1 MGEVLSV
8 EKVYFFALGN
18 MLMFP
23 KNGVDIT
30 ANNKTIDYG
39 MYNYWE
45 FKKFFTVYPTG
56 DVQSVKCL

>member
-1 MGEVLSV
+1 MGEVQSV

-45 FKKFFTVYPTG
+45 F
-56 DVQSVKCL
+56 